1 MAITWTVRAEC
12 GGLRDRGWSVG
23 PDVGDRHMCTS
34 VEGPWMVTQRRWG
47 LLEKVLKMSLYS
59 L

>member
-1 MAITWTVRAEC
+1 MVGSEQEVVSWAWWRGLAFVYAERKAMNGSTEKETC
-12 GGLRDRGWSVG
+12 KL
-23 PDVGDRHMCTS
+23 
-34 VEGPWMVTQRRWG
+34 G